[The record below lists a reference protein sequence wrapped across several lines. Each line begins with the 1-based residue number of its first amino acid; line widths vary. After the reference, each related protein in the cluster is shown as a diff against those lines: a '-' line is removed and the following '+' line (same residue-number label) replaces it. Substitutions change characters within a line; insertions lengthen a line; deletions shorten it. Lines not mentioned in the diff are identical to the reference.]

1 MAEVQGAR
9 SHLLAALYRIYERRL
24 AREVRARA
32 VPRHVGVILDG
43 NRRHGRQHQLT
54 DPEEIYAVGA
64 DKLDD
69 LLTWCVELKIPAVT
83 LWVLSTDN
91 LARKPHEVSGMLAA
105 IETKLL
111 ALADAPPRPRPGI
124 MTGCISP
131 SRPLMA
137 GAGRSPTRCN
147 RFCESS

>member
-1 MAEVQGAR
+1 MAEDQGAR

-24 AREVRARA
+24 AREVGARA

-83 LWVLSTDN
+83 LSVLSTHN
-91 LARKPHEVSGMLAA
+91 LAPQPPQLSRILA
-105 IETKLL
+105 
-111 ALADAPPRPRPGI
+111 PV
-124 MTGCISP
+124 
-131 SRPLMA
+131 
-137 GAGRSPTRCN
+137 
-147 RFCESS
+147 